1 MSKALVS
8 NHESGLIRAVRVRSE
23 IPDWKAQ
30 YEAASNERDA
40 LKREL
45 EELRSTQEKKKDLST
60 RERSTVKRLIIGMAI
75 KGYGYN
81 PKADRNSA
89 TKEIANDL
97 EYLGIFLDVD
107 TVRKW
112 LKESAEE
119 LPSDWQPG

>member
-1 MSKALVS
+1 M
-8 NHESGLIRAVRVRSE
+8 RSE

-45 EELRSTQEKKKDLST
+45 EELRSTQEKKQDLST

-75 KGYGYN
+75 RGYKYD
-81 PKADRNSA
+81 PKADRNLA
-89 TKEIANDL
+89 TKEIADDL
-97 EYLGIFLDVD
+97 ELLGISLDVD

-112 LKESAEE
+112 LKESTEE
-119 LPSDWQPG
+119 LPSDWQNG